1 MNDYHD
7 MGGDG
12 YLCYAEFAE
21 CRERIRPA
29 ETRYSRVTTTLD
41 SGGRSDIPLAHN
53 DRRRR

>member
-41 SGGRSDIPLAHN
+41 SGGRSDIPLAQ
-53 DRRRR
+53 